1 MMCKDIRYID
11 KAPPI
16 EPDSAVHGSTPPP
29 IDILTL
35 LEAHETNS
43 EVDTKSKVPDQQGP
57 ESEKAN
63 IAEVGV
69 VVEAPPTESVEEDI
83 NVEGGLLKVGVASD
97 NEATAQSVVSGD
109 DMGVVSMEMVTSS
122 DSFSS
127 TDEGKAG
134 GVKTDLNTDA
144 NTDLN
149 ADANTDLNADANT
162 DLNAVDKDVHTD
174 PEVVA
179 STDAPPTDSID
190 DVSVPAKTGISIND
204 NVDLK
209 SVDTGVNITDNVDST
224 DHKSSVDS
232 NTDTTI
238 INECTDI
245 NNDETITEIKADLLP
260 SEKAVTNPENNKK
273 EHTPASTGPEAA
285 TGEETIKEHD
295 EAAEQ
300 NLTEQTTAGNDLIQD
315 ITGASSTGIMNDGP
329 PSTDSNPIPVATHIQ
344 TVPAANE
351 GSHFIDDAPSVSS
364 LSNNLIS
371 TPLVHDHSS
380 VSSSPLDSTSKRDG
394 ESDFPTL
401 ISDADHES
409 DFGDEKQRQ
418 KIKRSFTHRSSNKL
432 SLPTD
437 SDTTADDNDSVSQAT
452 PPKTTP
458 TTKSLPKLTLDLSSQ
473 LLVDE
478 VGGVSNNPD
487 ATVYHPLI
495 VDGMSLVRVHCI
507 M

>member
-16 EPDSAVHGSTPPP
+16 EPDSAAHGSTPPP

-43 EVDTKSKVPDQQGP
+43 EADAKSKVPDQQGP

-63 IAEVGV
+63 TAEVGV
-69 VVEAPPTESVEEDI
+69 VVEAPPTESVEEDT

-134 GVKTDLNTDA
+134 GVKTDLN
-144 NTDLN
+144 
-149 ADANTDLNADANT
+149 ADANNT

-174 PEVVA
+174 SEVVA
-179 STDAPPTDSID
+179 STDAPPTAPPTDSID

-245 NNDETITEIKADLLP
+245 NNDETVTEIKADLLP
-260 SEKAVTNPENNKK
+260 SETAVTNPENNKK
-273 EHTPASTGPEAA
+273 EHTPVSTGPEAA
-285 TGEETIKEHD
+285 EGEETIKEHD
-295 EAAEQ
+295 EAAKQ
-300 NLTEQTTAGNDLIQD
+300 NLTEQTTAGNGLIKD

-329 PSTDSNPIPVATHIQ
+329 PSTHSNPIPAATHIQ
-344 TVPAANE
+344 TVPAADE

-380 VSSSPLDSTSKRDG
+380 VSSSPLDSTSKRDA

-418 KIKRSFTHRSSNKL
+418 KIKRSFTHRSNNKL

-495 VDGMSLVRVHCI
+495 VDGMSLVHVHCI